1 VRLLEAD
8 DNLNAMLLERCE
20 PGDMLRVLPEP
31 EQDLV
36 IASLLRRLWRPPSP
50 QFAFRPVSAM
60 LAYWAEETIAAAPLW
75 IDSGLVRAGL
85 RLFDELPRRSSDDV
99 VLATDLHA
107 GNVLRA
113 QREPWLAIDPKPF
126 VGDRAYD
133 ATQHLCN
140 CKERMRT
147 APGETILRFA
157 DLLEIDDERIRMWM
171 FARARRSHARGGT
184 TRQSHWRQ
192 RWSEQAIISRRP
204 QPFADSACW

>member
-1 VRLLEAD
+1 MRAWRHAPCFAGTRTGPGHRQSAPSSLASALAAVRFPSAL
-8 DNLNAMLLERCE
+8 
-20 PGDMLRVLPEP
+20 GDARVLG
-31 EQDLV
+31 
-36 IASLLRRLWRPPSP
+36 RRDDR
-50 QFAFRPVSAM
+50 RG
-60 LAYWAEETIAAAPLW
+60 PLW

-99 VLATDLHA
+99 VLATDLRA

-171 FARARRSHARGGT
+171 FARAAAEPRE
-184 TRQSHWRQ
+184 
-192 RWSEQAIISRRP
+192 RWDDEAITLATAL
-204 QPFADSACW
+204 Q